1 MAAKKKS
8 KKAKKAAARK
18 AASKSKA
25 RPAKKARA
33 AASSSGLALASVSP
47 AMTVNDIHRSLAW
60 YRDVLGFVA
69 GERWEKDGALLGVE
83 MKAGKVA
90 FWLGQDD
97 WQKGRDR
104 RKGEGFRLYATTKL
118 DVDALAK
125 TIESRGGR
133 LDGAPH
139 DTPWGGREFGFVDP
153 DGFKVTIANETGAK
167 G

>member
-104 RKGEGFRLYATTKL
+104 RKGEGFRIYCTTTQNVDAIAAGIKARGGKL
-118 DVDALAK
+118 DSEPADM
-125 TIESRGGR
+125 
-133 LDGAPH
+133 
-139 DTPWGGREFGFVDP
+139 PWGFRLFRLRDP
-153 DGFKVTIANETGAK
+153 DGYRFAVASPLPA
-167 G
+167 